1 MYKKS
6 PQGWL
11 KHWDFILLDIFCL
24 QLAFVVAYLV
34 RQGLENPYSDQ
45 IYRTVAFVFMLCQIV
60 VMFLGQSYQD
70 ILKRG
75 YYIEFTKTA
84 KHVLMVMLLSVL
96 YLFATQQA
104 VSYSRLTLF
113 YTAFLYLCFDYVGRV
128 WHKENVLKKNAT
140 KKKEKS
146 MVVVVSLAE
155 AKETIEKILSSPI
168 QNFSINGIA
177 LIDDNPG
184 VKEIVGIPVVGN
196 MDTISEYLCHEWV
209 DEVFVKISETEP
221 YPQKLIDEI
230 ITMGL
235 TVHLSLGEM
244 EKSLSGKNFIE
255 KIGGYS
261 VITSSINT
269 ASPKQLLYKRLMDI
283 AGGIVG
289 CLLTVILIVVI
300 GPMIYIKSPGPI
312 FFSQVRIGKN
322 GKKFKIYKF
331 RSMYMDAEERK
342 AELMSQ
348 NKMEGLM
355 FKMDYDPRII
365 GSEKKDKNGNP
376 KGIGNFIRKTSLD
389 EFPQFWNVLKGD
401 MSLVGTRPPTVD
413 EWEQY
418 ELHHRSRMSI
428 KPGITGMWQASGRS
442 DITDFEEVVKLD
454 TEYIEKEAGI
464 TEPKNLEEQAISLVG
479 RDIYE
484 KLIKGYTEK
493 QWGRDCKDLPS
504 FIIKRLP
511 VRLTFDNNYFNALY
525 QGIPVGGYTKM
536 VANLLDGIEVRLNM
550 DYLDNKAEL
559 DALADKVVYTGAID
573 AYFDYKLGTLESWQP
588 VLSDNGGVTRGI
600 CKMDA
605 ENNLTEVVE
614 TKNIIKTTEG
624 AEADGMKL
632 DIDSLVSMNMWG
644 LTPDFLKT
652 LEEGFKEFFE
662 KEVPANPLKAEYLIP
677 TFIGELLSEG
687 KISVKA
693 LRTNDTWYGM
703 TYKEDVAAVKES
715 FSKMLENGTY
725 KGDLFSDL

>member
-84 KHVLMVMLLSVL
+84 KHVLMVILLSVL
-96 YLFATQQA
+96 YLFVTQQA
-104 VSYSRLTLF
+104 DTYSRLTLV
-113 YTAFLYLCFDYVGRV
+113 YTAVLYLCFDYIARV
-128 WHKENVLKKNAT
+128 WRKEYVLRRNATAKKN
-140 KKKEKS
+140 KS
-146 MVVVVSLAE
+146 MVVVTSYAE
-155 AKETIEKILSSPI
+155 AEETIAKILGGAV
-168 QNFSINGIA
+168 QDFSISGIA
-177 LIDDNPG
+177 LFENG
-184 VKEIVGIPVVGN
+184 SNVREISGIPVVGTI
-196 MDTISEYLCHEWV
+196 DTVGEYLCHEWV

-230 ITMGL
+230 ITMGM

-255 KIGGYS
+255 KIGEYS
-261 VITSSINT
+261 VLTSSINT
-269 ASPKQLLYKRLMDI
+269 ASSKQMFYKRIMDI

-289 CLLTVILIVVI
+289 CLCTLLLIIII

-348 NKMEGLM
+348 NKMDGLM

-418 ELHHRSRMSI
+418 ELHHRSRMST
-428 KPGITGMWQASGRS
+428 KPGITGMWQVSGRS
-442 DITDFEEVVKLD
+442 DITDFEEVVRLD
-454 TEYIEKEAGI
+454 TEYIENWTIG
-464 TEPKNLEEQAISLVG
+464 
-479 RDIYE
+479 
-484 KLIKGYTEK
+484 
-493 QWGRDCKDLPS
+493 
-504 FIIKRLP
+504 
-511 VRLTFDNNYFNALY
+511 
-525 QGIPVGGYTKM
+525 
-536 VANLLDGIEVRLNM
+536 
-550 DYLDNKAEL
+550 
-559 DALADKVVYTGAID
+559 
-573 AYFDYKLGTLESWQP
+573 
-588 VLSDNGGVTRGI
+588 
-600 CKMDA
+600 
-605 ENNLTEVVE
+605 
-614 TKNIIKTTEG
+614 
-624 AEADGMKL
+624 L
-632 DIDSLVSMNMWG
+632 DIKIL
-644 LTPDFLKT
+644 LKT
-652 LEEGFKEFFE
+652 
-662 KEVPANPLKAEYLIP
+662 VTSVLK
-677 TFIGELLSEG
+677 SEG
-687 KISVKA
+687 SV
-693 LRTNDTWYGM
+693 
-703 TYKEDVAAVKES
+703 
-715 FSKMLENGTY
+715 
-725 KGDLFSDL
+725 

>member
-155 AKETIEKILSSPI
+155 AKETIEKILSGPI
-168 QNFSINGIA
+168 QNFSINGLA

-184 VKEIVGIPVVGN
+184 VKEIAGIPVVGN

-413 EWEQY
+413 ESQSIFVSDIKVNILDYKCAENLFAFTHSILCGGDGDVKDHVYHCVLDSDNQY
-418 ELHHRSRMSI
+418 KKMEYCGDHSLGDVYNDFSFDSSAEHVIIEGDEIGCFNFVFGYKNPGIYKFNYVVDYVANGKEHSI
-428 KPGITGMWQASGRS
+428 KSKKYEVYLPPISEVNDPGEFDMLDEIYK
-442 DITDFEEVVKLD
+442 EEGKYLYDRIDNYYTHPIKLTRKM
-454 TEYIEKEAGI
+454 TEY
-464 TEPKNLEEQAISLVG
+464 LEVL
-479 RDIYE
+479 RDA
-484 KLIKGYTEK
+484 
-493 QWGRDCKDLPS
+493 Q
-504 FIIKRLP
+504 
-511 VRLTFDNNYFNALY
+511 
-525 QGIPVGGYTKM
+525 
-536 VANLLDGIEVRLNM
+536 
-550 DYLDNKAEL
+550 
-559 DALADKVVYTGAID
+559 
-573 AYFDYKLGTLESWQP
+573 
-588 VLSDNGGVTRGI
+588 
-600 CKMDA
+600 
-605 ENNLTEVVE
+605 
-614 TKNIIKTTEG
+614 
-624 AEADGMKL
+624 
-632 DIDSLVSMNMWG
+632 
-644 LTPDFLKT
+644 
-652 LEEGFKEFFE
+652 
-662 KEVPANPLKAEYLIP
+662 
-677 TFIGELLSEG
+677 
-687 KISVKA
+687 
-693 LRTNDTWYGM
+693 
-703 TYKEDVAAVKES
+703 
-715 FSKMLENGTY
+715 
-725 KGDLFSDL
+725 